1 VSATACDACR
11 ARSALVAA
19 LSPRLD
25 MAARRLDDASA
36 LLARDDEALLDALVP
51 EPSDRVPVMRRAAA
65 IITSTTSAAA
75 VCPHADG
82 YPPRLRH
89 LDAPPATVYLHG
101 HGSLAALIEA
111 PCVAIVGARRASG
124 YGLDVAT
131 TLARGLAAAG
141 VTVVSGMALGVDAAA
156 HRGALDAA
164 GGTLAVLA
172 ADPERAS
179 PPSQRAL
186 HAEVAQSGLVVAEL
200 PPGVRPARWGF
211 PARNRLIAGL
221 AELTLVVE
229 ATERSGSLITAKV
242 ARELGRDVGAV
253 PGRLTSALAAG
264 CNALIRDGAHAILG
278 AQDALDLVCGVG
290 AEVVADVRRV
300 PAEPSVRRALA
311 ALALVDGATV
321 DELVRGG
328 HGDARAVAASLAVLE
343 LDGWVRRR
351 AGGVYEP
358 LSPLRHP

>member
-1 VSATACDACR
+1 MTTTACDACR

-19 LSPRLD
+19 LSPRLE

-36 LLARDDEALLDALVP
+36 LLARDDETLLEALVP
-51 EPSDRVPVMRRAAA
+51 ELSDRVPVMRRAAA
-65 IITSTTSAAA
+65 VITSTTAASAI
-75 VCPHADG
+75 CRHDDG
-82 YPPRLRH
+82 YPPRLRD
-89 LDAPPATVYLHG
+89 LDAAPAALYLHG
-101 HGSLAALIEA
+101 HGTLAALTAA

-124 YGLDVAT
+124 YGRDVAT

-141 VTVVSGMALGVDAAA
+141 ATVVSGMALGVDAAA

-172 ADPERAS
+172 ADPARAS
-179 PPSQRAL
+179 PASQRAL
-186 HAEVAQSGLVVAEL
+186 HAHIAQSGLVLAEL
-200 PPGVRPARWGF
+200 PPGIRPARWGF
-211 PARNRLIAGL
+211 PARNRLIAAL
-221 AELTLVVE
+221 AQLTIVVE

-253 PGRLTSALAAG
+253 PGRLTSSLAAG
-264 CNALIRDGAHAILG
+264 SNALIRDGAHAILG
-278 AQDALDLVCGVG
+278 AQDALDLLYGVG
-290 AEVVADVRRV
+290 TNLVADTRRV
-300 PAEPSVRRALA
+300 PSEPSARRALA

-321 DELVRGG
+321 DDLVRSG
-328 HGDARAVAASLAVLE
+328 HGDPRAVAASLAVLE

-358 LSPLRHP
+358 LAPLRRT